1 MSLVFLMFFL
11 FVSFPLTLP
20 CRFVCFT
27 VVHVWFCFF
36 ARLYSPVWDLSWYNI
51 FLRGMFIFF
60 FAGNR
65 FLLLFLLLLMLL
77 VAFAPE
83 ITKIY

>member
-1 MSLVFLMFFL
+1 MSLVFFNVFL
-11 FVSFPLTLP
+11 FVGFPLILP

-51 FLRGMFIFF
+51 FLRGMFIFLF
-60 FAGNR
+60 CGQSVFAVVS
-65 FLLLFLLLLMLL
+65 FAAC
-77 VAFAPE
+77 VACCLCS
-83 ITKIY
+83 